1 MDFSNN
7 RKKNQAK
14 NIKTQIITFFVKELQ
29 IKLKAKKTK
38 IITSYFKGFKF
49 LGFEIKMQLNET
61 KFRKVLTKTTKKE
74 KDQIFRKTL
83 SKKITGFSII
93 MKSLRRK
100 RIPCCRQCHLKIHKV
115 LYDRIA
121 FSDSNNP

>member
-38 IITSYFKGFKF
+38 VVRKKVAKSETVAPVVTQSEVSTAEAVNTVTS
-49 LGFEIKMQLNET
+49 EVSATAE
-61 KFRKVLTKTTKKE
+61 
-74 KDQIFRKTL
+74 
-83 SKKITGFSII
+83 
-93 MKSLRRK
+93 
-100 RIPCCRQCHLKIHKV
+100 
-115 LYDRIA
+115 
-121 FSDSNNP
+121 